1 MKNSFLGPL
10 VMLPIFYACSNEDI
24 QETAIEDL
32 NLAAYNPG
40 SDASGADKGAIW
52 ILFPLCRKKGLRESL
67 L

>member
-1 MKNSFLGPL
+1 MVL
-10 VMLPIFYACSNEDI
+10 LPIVWKE
-24 QETAIEDL
+24 ETAIEDL
-32 NLAAYNPG
+32 NLDLAAYNPG